1 MMGYGHR
8 RDPLPEVPP
17 VAVPTVRA
25 RGGYRASVSSLQGS
39 HNGRPRPAVEQRREP
54 LIVSEARS
62 RHSEALSALASAEA
76 LYSDV
81 SRRGDPWATVAAYG
95 RLEAAGRAYVAADG
109 WLLAVLAG
117 RVH

>member
-1 MMGYGHR
+1 MREAPGR
-8 RDPLPEVPP
+8 RHG
-17 VAVPTVRA
+17 PTD
-25 RGGYRASVSSLQGS
+25 
-39 HNGRPRPAVEQRREP
+39 EQRGEP

-62 RHSEALSALASAEA
+62 RHSAALAALTSAQA
-76 LYSDV
+76 SYADV

-117 RVH
+117 RVG